1 MDREPF
7 AEALRNGNH
16 SRRYVAGV
24 LAVLVVGGTAWL
36 LLGLSRP
43 VGAVAVAAAASGL
56 AILRLLVDRWA
67 VDHGHPT
74 LRDWRPRRRVYLVPA
89 GLLVIGVLLA
99 ALVPGHTNPLIGVG
113 LWLLSVSVPMAI
125 AIAVRRSMTNID
137 L

>member
-43 VGAVAVAAAASGL
+43 IGAVAVAAGGL
-56 AILRLLVDRWA
+56 AMLRLLVDRWA

-74 LRDWRPRRRVYLVPA
+74 LRDWRPRRRVYLIPA

-113 LWLLSVSVPMAI
+113 LMLLSVSVPMAI
-125 AIAVRRSMTNID
+125 AIAVTRSMTNID

>member
-7 AEALRNGNH
+7 AEALRNGYH
-16 SRRYVAGV
+16 SRRFVAGV
-24 LAVLVVGGTAWL
+24 LAVLLVGGTAWL

-43 VGAVAVAAAASGL
+43 VGAVAVAAGGL

-67 VDHGHPT
+67 ADHGHPT

-113 LWLLSVSVPMAI
+113 LMLLSVSVPMAI
-125 AIAVRRSMTNID
+125 AIAVRRSMTNVD

>member
-7 AEALRNGNH
+7 AEALRNGYH
-16 SRRYVAGV
+16 SRRFVAGA

-43 VGAVAVAAAASGL
+43 VGAVAVAAGGL

-74 LRDWRPRRRVYLVPA
+74 LRDWRPRRRVYFVPA

-125 AIAVRRSMTNID
+125 AIAVRRSLTNVD